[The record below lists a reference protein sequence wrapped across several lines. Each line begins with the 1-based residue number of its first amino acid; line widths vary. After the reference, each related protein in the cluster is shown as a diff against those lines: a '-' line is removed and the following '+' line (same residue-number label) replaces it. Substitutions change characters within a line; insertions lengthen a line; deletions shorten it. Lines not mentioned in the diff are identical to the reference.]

1 MINVMPKK
9 TKKEKIIAEARRVIS
24 QSHLQQTIPV
34 SREQTPIKESA
45 TQPAAFTYSKTIPQ
59 QSLKTQMRDIASD
72 EEFTA
77 IKHDLVKT
85 ITLATVAIGVV
96 VVCAL
101 KFGIG
106 S

>member
-1 MINVMPKK
+1 MPKK

-24 QSHLQQTIPV
+24 QSRLEKTIAP
-34 SREQTPIKESA
+34 SREQTPVKES
-45 TQPAAFTYSKTIPQ
+45 TSHPASFTYSKTPPQ
-59 QSLKTQMRDIASD
+59 QSTKTQMYDLASN

-77 IKHDLVKT
+77 IRHDLIKIIV
-85 ITLATVAIGVV
+85 LALIATGVV
-96 VVCAL
+96 VLCAI